1 MVERYPDINCQGSE
15 KLPEK
20 FFRRVPEASDG
31 KDMAT
36 GSDRL
41 QRLFDLVSV
50 LRARGRT
57 TVSELAGDLG
67 VSARTIH
74 RDLASLMDA
83 GVPVVT
89 EPGRYGG
96 VSVLPSGR
104 FPVSG
109 LSTREKDLLQITGL
123 DADRAAELGQE
134 ALATAA
140 LGKLSGTSSRG
151 SGRQSHRPAA
161 LSLSQVVT
169 IDNRPWFSAVPAQE
183 TETGDVA
190 ALAGDVRSGNRL
202 SIVYRRSGEDATTP
216 RIVDPYGLLS
226 RGGRWYLVAD
236 RDGTPRMYAV
246 ERLASWEVVDAPR
259 RLRPSETLESVV
271 AELAHN
277 LEQPRETTVVTAH
290 LKRGSLDLARRI
302 VGSRLVT
309 VRDEGDG
316 DNEGTE
322 SSGILRIEIAYTQV
336 EGVRQLL
343 QFGDDIEV
351 IAPEEARQILGR
363 LSQSVATL
371 YRDDVDPVET
381 GRRR

>member
-1 MVERYPDINCQGSE
+1 
-15 KLPEK
+15 
-20 FFRRVPEASDG
+20 
-31 KDMAT
+31 MAHFDFT
-36 GSDRL
+36 KTHKRTYAAAGALELAARSGLTRE
-41 QRLFDLVSV
+41 QRL
-50 LRARGRT
+50 
-57 TVSELAGDLG
+57 
-67 VSARTIH
+67 
-74 RDLASLMDA
+74 
-83 GVPVVT
+83 
-89 EPGRYGG
+89 
-96 VSVLPSGR
+96 
-104 FPVSG
+104 
-109 LSTREKDLLQITGL
+109 
-123 DADRAAELGQE
+123 
-134 ALATAA
+134 

-151 SGRQSHRPAA
+151 SARQSHRPAA

-183 TETGDVA
+183 TGTGDVA

-236 RDGTPRMYAV
+236 RHGTPRMYAV

-271 AELAHN
+271 DELAHN

-351 IAPEEARQILGR
+351 IAPEETRQILGR
-363 LSQSVATL
+363 LAQSVATL